1 MVGGGLGENINVLYM
16 PRVYRKEESAKK
28 DLVLRNKF
36 HEGAYKGYSESKYG
50 GKVEGNYIVPAPH

>member
-1 MVGGGLGENINVLYM
+1 M